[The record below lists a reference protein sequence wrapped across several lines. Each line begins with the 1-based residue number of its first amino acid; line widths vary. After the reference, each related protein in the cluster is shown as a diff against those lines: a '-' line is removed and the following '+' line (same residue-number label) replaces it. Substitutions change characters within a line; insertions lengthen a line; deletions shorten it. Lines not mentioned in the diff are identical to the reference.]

1 MRCALEDI
9 GKNSVKPCISDKM
22 IKKFN
27 VINFIFFLNHDNR
40 LNLSKWNYLLL
51 KILDN

>member
-1 MRCALEDI
+1 M
-9 GKNSVKPCISDKM
+9 PCTRDRM

-27 VINFIFFLNHDNR
+27 VINFIFLNHDNK
-40 LNLSKWNYLLL
+40 LKSFKWNYLLI